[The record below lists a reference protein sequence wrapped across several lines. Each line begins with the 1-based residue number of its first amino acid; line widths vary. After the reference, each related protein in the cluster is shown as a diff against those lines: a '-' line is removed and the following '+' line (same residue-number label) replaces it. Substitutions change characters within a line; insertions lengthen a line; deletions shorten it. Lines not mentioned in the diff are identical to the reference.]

1 MIEQY
6 LFVGVGGSGGKTLR
20 AIKEEITSTLRSANW
35 DFDRE
40 GFPVRWQFLQVDTPT
55 NQDGDHFNARPLEE
69 HEYLGLVK
77 DGVTLDSIINNIQLK
92 NFEQSVKEEILRPF
106 PRVGEYTERV
116 DKGAGQYRA
125 IGRTVAISRLEQ
137 ISKKISAAVDLMSGP
152 KADAQAVLLEALL
165 KQPVTRGLNPTVIVV
180 SSLAGGS
187 GSGQFLDVCE
197 AIKAAKPNDNWT
209 HSQIAL
215 LFAPDVF
222 KDVTVNNEGIAP
234 NSLLAASELSTAT
247 WRRNRSEPLKNL
259 YGEFGFFDAK
269 TNLYN
274 VGPKHVFLVGRQNS
288 KVVFGSQDDVY
299 HATAASLAK
308 WATDSGVSE
317 QILNYIL
324 VNPQTKED
332 RLGLK
337 VPGHLFPPFNS
348 LGFAR
353 VSLGV
358 DGFADFAAQSL
369 ARAAVEALV
378 NGHVPDAQTSEPE
391 SVIIEQTAKSLKA
404 NFQKDSGLVPA
415 LMLEGIQSQ
424 SARSKWKQDF
434 ESELRE
440 NLASES
446 DDSGR
451 SRSETSANWID
462 SIESSVDQLRDK
474 YFKKFRDSR
483 NVIGWSTQF
492 QRHVEQVVAEYSANY
507 GMKVAEKL
515 LDLQISQF
523 KGAPP
528 VPVAPAKSLLERLSE
543 VFAKGLAG
551 TIDSKSDEF
560 SKAIEASSAY
570 AEYEPHEETKALLG
584 RLVKEMVSGFLEP
597 LRDELKSRHTLLRDA
612 MLDKDYKNTKVN
624 KFKSWPDGNSVP
636 VAFKPQQNVRLL
648 IPHETYLDQFK
659 KLLTKSVQAPSPEA
673 AITKA
678 VAELVG
684 GSDSIEE
691 LRNVN
696 ASGGG
701 NKQSRAWESF
711 RIKHDWVPSGL
722 PAPQHVWQGEFQD
735 DLLVWED
742 NAQKYVRIAGRP
754 LGKLISQDLSGWLS
768 VKDPSERQEREDK
781 LVAELSSVVSISAPF
796 AQINVEMLQA
806 AHGTDQPQNSVI
818 LSDIPVALES
828 TETDLGA
835 RLKAVLATV
844 GLDDFEIEKAFKGT
858 TSSAKTIDIFTT
870 LGNKVHYV
878 VFDNL
883 MEPIIKSWKIAKNDP
898 GKRHSFLRLR
908 ISRNLPEA
916 IPFAPEVL
924 EQVLRGWFVAK
935 FLGRLKFEAKDR
947 ISIHQESEMDAGQQY
962 FPSPLLYP
970 YAVIDNP
977 LEYPTIVA
985 MSANVALMNSSES
998 KSISPFEPYKSLMDL
1013 GGDVTSDHLFGL
1025 SGEAPSRDFSLSP
1038 SLREWIISGA
1048 VPDLAPEPQKD
1059 VAGTKLDTPSIRKSK
1074 AQEFIERERAA
1085 FNTAFV
1091 ELAPGKRHNSW
1102 AWQLRREHFAALD
1115 TLKQLVDQL
1124 NVD

>member
-20 AIKEEITSTLRSANW
+20 AIKEEITSTLRSADW

-77 DGVTLDSIINNIQLK
+77 DGVTLDSIISNIQLR
-92 NFEQSVKEEILRPF
+92 NFESSVKEEVTKPF
-106 PRVGEYTERV
+106 PKIGEYTERV

-152 KADAQAVLLEALL
+152 KADAQAVLLETLL

-197 AIKAAKPNDNWT
+197 AIKAAKPNDTWI

-222 KDVTVNNEGIAP
+222 KDVKINNEGIAP
-234 NSLLAASELSTAT
+234 NSLLAASELSAAT
-247 WRRNRSEPLKNL
+247 WRRNRSEPLKGL
-259 YGEFGFFDAK
+259 YGEYGFFDS
-269 TNLYN
+269 TSNLYN

-299 HATAASLAK
+299 HATAASVAK

-324 VNPQTKED
+324 VNPQTKAD
-332 RLGLK
+332 SLGLK

-358 DGFADFAAQSL
+358 DSFADFAAQSL

-378 NGHVPDAQTSEPE
+378 NGHVPDTETNEPE
-391 SVIIEQTAKSLKA
+391 SVIIEQNAKSLQA
-404 NFQKDSGLVPA
+404 NFQRESGLS
-415 LMLEGIQSQ
+415 LGFMLEGIQPQ
-424 SARSKWKQDF
+424 SARNKWRQDF
-434 ESELRE
+434 EQELRSNTYSVGE
-440 NLASES
+440 E
-446 DDSGR
+446 GR
-451 SRSETSANWID
+451 PTSKTVADWID
-462 SIESSVDQLRDK
+462 TIEGAVEQLKDK
-474 YFKKFRDSR
+474 YLKKFRDTR
-483 NVIGWSTQF
+483 DVLAWSVKF
-492 QRHVEQVVAEYSANY
+492 QRDLEHVVSVYSANY
-507 GMKVAEKL
+507 GLKVTAKL
-515 LDLQISQF
+515 LDLQISEF
-523 KGAPP
+523 KATPPPP
-528 VPVAPAKSLLERLSE
+528 VQARKTLLERLSN
-543 VFAKGLAG
+543 FGKDRAG
-551 TIDSKSDEF
+551 NISTDSDEF
-560 SKAIEASSAY
+560 NIALDETAKY
-570 AEYEPHEETKALLG
+570 AEQDPMLETKALLG
-584 RLVKEMVSGFLEP
+584 RLLKEMVSGLLEP
-597 LRDELKSRHTLLRDA
+597 LRDELESRHSRLREA
-612 MLDKDYKNTKVN
+612 MSDDDYKNTKVN
-624 KFKSWPDGNSVP
+624 KFKSWPDGTSVP
-636 VAFKPQQNVRLL
+636 VSFKPQQNVRLL
-648 IPHETYLDQFK
+648 IPHETYLEEYK
-659 KLLTKSVQAPSPEA
+659 HLLVQSLQAPSAEA
-673 AITKA
+673 AISKA
-678 VAELVG
+678 VSELVA

-696 ASGGG
+696 SNNPGDQ
-701 NKQSRAWESF
+701 QSKSWKSF
-711 RIKHDWVPSGL
+711 RAKYDWVPSGL
-722 PAPQHVWQGEFQD
+722 QTPQHAWKGDFQD
-735 DLLVWED
+735 DLLAWED

-754 LGKLISQDLSGWLS
+754 LGNLISQDLSGWLS
-768 VKDPSERQEREDK
+768 IKEPSERKVREDK
-781 LVAELSSVVSISAPF
+781 LVAELASVVSISAPF

-818 LSDIPVALES
+818 LSDIPVSLAS
-828 TETDLGA
+828 TETDLGT
-835 RLKAVLATV
+835 RLKGVLGNV
-844 GLDDFEIEKAFKGT
+844 GLDDFDIDKAFKGT
-858 TSSAKTIDIFTT
+858 SSSAKTIDIFTT

-883 MEPIIKSWKIAKNDP
+883 MEPIIKSWKIAKNDAS
-898 GKRHSFLRLR
+898 KRHSFLRLR
-908 ISRNLPEA
+908 ISRNIPEA

-935 FLGRLKFEAKDR
+935 FLGRLRFEANDR
-947 ISIHQESEMDAGQQY
+947 ISIHQESEMNAGQQY

-970 YAVIDNP
+970 YEVIENP
-977 LEYPTIVA
+977 LEYPTIVCIT
-985 MSANVALMNSSES
+985 ANVALLNSSES
-998 KSISPFEPYKSLMDL
+998 KSVTPFEPYKSLMKL
-1013 GGDVTSDHLFGL
+1013 GGEVTSDHLVGP
-1025 SGEAPSRDFSLSP
+1025 SGGAPSRDFSLSP
-1038 SLREWIISGA
+1038 SMREWIISGA

-1074 AQEFIERERAA
+1074 AQEFIERERQA

-1091 ELAPGKRHNSW
+1091 ELPPGERHNSW

-1115 TLKQLVDQL
+1115 KLKQLVDRL